1 MSWRIICVSG
11 IAKLDLRLG
20 FLVVRKETNSKI
32 ALKEI
37 STLIL
42 ESTAISLTNALLS
55 ELIKRKVK
63 VIFCD
68 ELHNPISELIPYY
81 GSHDT
86 SLKIKQQIN
95 WHDKIKSQIWTN
107 IVKEK
112 ISNQILNLLSFG
124 FIKEAKMLENYIL
137 EVKENDTTNKEGHS
151 AKVYFHALFG
161 LKFTRDDEC
170 PINAALN
177 YGYSLLLSSFNREI
191 SANGYITQIGLF
203 HDNRFN
209 PFNLGSDL
217 MEIFRP
223 LVDKKVYEMQP
234 KIFEKDEKMQ
244 ILEILNTKVLIRS
257 KEQYLQNAISTYTKS
272 IFDALNNGEVKL
284 MEFYSEL

>member
-1 MSWRIICVSG
+1 M
-11 IAKLDLRLG
+11 
-20 FLVVRKETNSKI
+20 
-32 ALKEI
+32 
-37 STLIL
+37 
-42 ESTAISLTNALLS
+42 
-55 ELIKRKVK
+55 
-63 VIFCD
+63 
-68 ELHNPISELIPYY
+68 
-81 GSHDT
+81 
-86 SLKIKQQIN
+86 
-95 WHDKIKSQIWTN
+95 
-107 IVKEK
+107 
-112 ISNQILNLLSFG
+112 LNLLSLG
-124 FIKEAKMLENYIL
+124 FINEAKMLENYIL
-137 EVKENDTTNKEGHS
+137 EVRENDITNKEAHS

-244 ILEILNTKVLIRS
+244 ILGILNTKVLIRS
-257 KEQYLQNAISTYTKS
+257 KEQYLQNAISIYTKS
-272 IFDALNNGEVKL
+272 VFEALNNGEVKL